1 MGLGALYLL
10 HLLAQDY
17 MKIRKPAAKLAK
29 FLLSKRDL
37 DAVERFEIDWDRILK
52 HDAPFKCAQSLICQ
66 ITAGTEKDNEDALI
80 ISHLLEY
87 AMTGGGVPEEIELAH
102 SRGKQSEK
110 SFERCYKHYPY
121 CPYSARTMLKVLQI
135 YSYIFGG

>member
-37 DAVERFEIDWDRILK
+37 DAVESKLAE
-52 HDAPFKCAQSLICQ
+52 
-66 ITAGTEKDNEDALI
+66 NE
-80 ISHLLEY
+80 
-87 AMTGGGVPEEIELAH
+87 VN
-102 SRGKQSEK
+102 
-110 SFERCYKHYPY
+110 
-121 CPYSARTMLKVLQI
+121 YSKT
-135 YSYIFGG
+135 F

>member
-37 DAVERFEIDWDRILK
+37 DAVRLCLLFFFQLEVQQ
-52 HDAPFKCAQSLICQ
+52 KCNIFRWFY
-66 ITAGTEKDNEDALI
+66 I
-80 ISHLLEY
+80 IINIMVFY
-87 AMTGGGVPEEIELAH
+87 
-102 SRGKQSEK
+102 R
-110 SFERCYKHYPY
+110 
-121 CPYSARTMLKVLQI
+121 
-135 YSYIFGG
+135 